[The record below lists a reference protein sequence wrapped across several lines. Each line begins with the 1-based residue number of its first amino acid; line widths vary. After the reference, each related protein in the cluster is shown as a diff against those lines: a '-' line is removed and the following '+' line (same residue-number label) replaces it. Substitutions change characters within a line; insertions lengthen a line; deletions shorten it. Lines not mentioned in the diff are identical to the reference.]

1 MYSHSATQSL
11 SEFFCVT
18 EPFSPNALPSSTNAA
33 AVAAGVSQTG
43 SNSISVSQVAEQ
55 ISFQPG
61 EQFEPMDTHQ
71 VQMHNDWQPNE
82 EDLIPSFGVE
92 RARELLM
99 WLINLEL
106 RLPPYSEV
114 SPA

>member
-1 MYSHSATQSL
+1 M
-11 SEFFCVT
+11 T
-18 EPFSPNALPSSTNAA
+18 EPFSPNALPSSTNVA
-33 AVAAGVSQTG
+33 AVAAGVSHTG
-43 SNSISVSQVAEQ
+43 SNSIALSPVGEQ

-61 EQFEPMDTHQ
+61 EHIEPTDVHQ
-71 VQMHNDWQPNE
+71 VQIHNDWQPNE

>member
-1 MYSHSATQSL
+1 M
-11 SEFFCVT
+11 T

-33 AVAAGVSQTG
+33 AVAAGVSPSG
-43 SNSISVSQVAEQ
+43 SNSISLSPVGEQ

-61 EQFEPMDTHQ
+61 ERFEPTDVQQ
-71 VQMHNDWQPNE
+71 VQTHNDWQPNE

>member
-1 MYSHSATQSL
+1 M
-11 SEFFCVT
+11 T

-33 AVAAGVSQTG
+33 AVAAGVSPSG
-43 SNSISVSQVAEQ
+43 SNSIALSQVGEQ

-61 EQFEPMDTHQ
+61 ERFEPTDVQQ
-71 VQMHNDWQPNE
+71 VQTHNDWQPNE